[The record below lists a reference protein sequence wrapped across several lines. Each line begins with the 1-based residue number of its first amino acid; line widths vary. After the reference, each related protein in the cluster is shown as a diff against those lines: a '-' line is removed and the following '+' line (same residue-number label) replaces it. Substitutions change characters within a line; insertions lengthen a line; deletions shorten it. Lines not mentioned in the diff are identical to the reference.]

1 MLQIKNTQKTSYPRS
16 FDLLF
21 KDGPVFKKVC
31 MPEICTDKRMASL
44 FGNRRCQT
52 SLLLN
57 LVQHQTTTRE
67 PCRLAAKTGLKT
79 VYNHSD
85 GWSSLVLL
93 QFSMFLFGHNCVLVH
108 NLEIYAIRNK
118 ARVLTLHTLTQS
130 GNNKYC
136 QTRRRKLMASIKTYL
151 TRFWYE
157 NLPHRIGHYLFYI
170 FSGHA

>member
-1 MLQIKNTQKTSYPRS
+1 
-16 FDLLF
+16 
-21 KDGPVFKKVC
+21 

-57 LVQHQTTTRE
+57 LVQHQNTTQE
-67 PCRLAAKTGLKT
+67 PCRLVAKTGLKT

-118 ARVLTLHTLTQS
+118 ARVLTLYTLTQS

-136 QTRRRKLMASIKTYL
+136 QTRRRKLDL
-151 TRFWYE
+151 FWWHQSKPIYPGSGWKFTTQDWT
-157 NLPHRIGHYLFYI
+157 LSLLYI
-170 FSGHA
+170 FRPCFVLF